1 MSELAASGERL
12 VVRFKKLGCCVK
24 NQDCQIEDREK
35 SRKEG
40 TASKLGQSESFNCTI
55 QFRLRIIIAEKIAG
69 FFSSNSERRI

>member
-35 SRKEG
+35 IVEKKELPLSL
-40 TASKLGQSESFNCTI
+40 ARDREF
-55 QFRLRIIIAEKIAG
+55 
-69 FFSSNSERRI
+69 

>member
-35 SRKEG
+35 NSRKEG
-40 TASKLGQSESFNCTI
+40 TASKLGQ
-55 QFRLRIIIAEKIAG
+55 R
-69 FFSSNSERRI
+69 